1 MRRMIDFLW
10 ETKVELQ
17 KVIWPSKQETIK
29 LTAIVIFVTI
39 IVGFFVVGIDYVLA
53 FLLKLITKS

>member
-1 MRRMIDFLW
+1 MRKMIDFLW

-17 KVIWPSKQETIK
+17 KVIWPSKQETVK

-39 IVGFFVVGIDYVLA
+39 IVGFFVVGVDYVLA